1 MIMGIQLPPVRL
13 GIGRAAVAAYPG
25 YGEDLDYI
33 GGNSTATSGM
43 RRRLKPCENLRR
55 NRRAMAARRACPA
68 PRLFGATPRSAPT

>member
-1 MIMGIQLPPVRL
+1 MGIQLPPVRL

-25 YGEDLDYI
+25 KGEDLDYI

-68 PRLFGATPRSAPT
+68 PHLFGATPRSAPT